1 MENEYG
7 NIKVSDDV
15 IAACAAKTAL
25 ETKGVYS
32 LSSAIT
38 DSILRK
44 SPDTRG
50 VKVAQSDEQ
59 IMMDIYLVVEYGVN
73 IPSMAWK
80 IQENVKRE
88 VEKISGLDVKNVNIH
103 VQGISV

>member
-15 IAACAAKTAL
+15 IASCAAKTAL
-25 ETKGVYS
+25 ETKGVYA

-50 VKVAQSDEQ
+50 IKVTQTDEM
-59 IMMDIYLVVEYGVN
+59 IHIDIYLVVEYGVN

-88 VEKISGLDVKNVNIH
+88 VEKITGMNVENVNIH

>member
-1 MENEYG
+1 MDNEYG

-15 IAACAAKTAL
+15 IAACAAKTTL
-25 ETKGVYS
+25 EIKGVYS
-32 LSSAIT
+32 LSSALT

-50 VKVAQSDEQ
+50 IKVTQTDDQ
-59 IMMDIYLVVEYGVN
+59 IQIDIYLIVEYGVN

-88 VEKISGLDVKNVNIH
+88 VEKITGFEVKNVNIH